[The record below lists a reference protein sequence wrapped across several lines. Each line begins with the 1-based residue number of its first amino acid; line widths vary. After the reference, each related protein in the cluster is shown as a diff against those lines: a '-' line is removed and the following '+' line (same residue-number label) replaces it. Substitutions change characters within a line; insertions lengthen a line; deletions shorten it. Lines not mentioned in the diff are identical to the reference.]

1 MANTAKQVMDM
12 RPSKGI
18 TTAQSDEHQR
28 RWTEKGWQHAVGT
41 GNYDPTREHLNFEIV
56 RGKVQP
62 IDKRTSIPERMAQN
76 LRERGIKDPN
86 EGLAEPR
93 FRTVV
98 NFIFGGSR
106 DRMRELA
113 FGNQKVDFEH
123 GADNNG
129 IKRREEIERWAKD
142 VYEFVAGKYG
152 EENIV
157 AFVVH
162 VDELNPHVHCTL
174 LPIRNGRFAYR
185 DIFAGKDKYEF
196 SDRMKQLH
204 SDFALVNAKWGMSR
218 GSSISETGAKHR
230 STEEYRR
237 QLSDQC
243 TELEHEI
250 DRQHQTLAELQA
262 DIRLAEKRVKALN
275 SMIENLRKEKGE
287 KEAQLANLRRQI
299 LGAKDNPD
307 VLKAEVKALEKELA
321 AIQEKLADKEAK
333 LSVADKQL
341 DDLRA
346 TMDAVK
352 GRTQELQDEARK
364 YTRTIHT
371 KVDSVLKD
379 ALLESMVNEHRQQM
393 AGLTDDERQSF
404 DGSLIESVSQQG
416 AGVMHCAT
424 LLFLG
429 MLDDA
434 TTFAEG
440 HGDGGGGID
449 LKWGRDDDE
458 DDRAWARRCMMM
470 ASRMMR
476 PSIGKKPKR

>member
-1 MANTAKQVMDM
+1 MDM

-28 RWTEKGWQHAVGT
+28 RWTEKGWQHAVGS

-62 IDKRTSIPERMAQN
+62 VDKRTSIPERMAQN

-123 GADNNG
+123 GADNSG
-129 IKRREEIERWAKD
+129 IKRREDIERWAKD
-142 VYEFVAGKYG
+142 VYDFVAGKYG

-250 DRQHQTLAELQA
+250 DRQHQTLASLQA

-275 SMIENLRKEKGE
+275 SMIENLRKEKSE

-307 VLKAEVKALEKELA
+307 VLKAEVKSLEKELA
-321 AIQEKLADKEAK
+321 VIQEKLADKEAK

-393 AGLTDDERQSF
+393 ASLTDNERQTF
-404 DGSLIESVSQQG
+404 DGSLVESVSQQG

-440 HGDGGGGID
+440 HGGGGGGSD
-449 LKWGRDDDE
+449 LKWGRDEDE
-458 DDRAWARRCMMM
+458 DDRAWARRCMLM

-476 PSIGKKPKR
+476 PSISKKPKR

>member
-62 IDKRTSIPERMAQN
+62 IDKRTSIPEQMAQN

-113 FGNQKVDFEH
+113 FGNQKVNFEH
-123 GADNNG
+123 GADNSG

-142 VYEFVAGKYG
+142 VYDFVAGKYG

-262 DIRLAEKRVKALN
+262 DIRKAEKRVKALN
-275 SMIENLRKEKGE
+275 SMIENMRKEKGE
-287 KEAQLANLRRQI
+287 KKAQLANLRRQI

-307 VLKAEVKALEKELA
+307 ALKAEVKSLEKELA

-393 AGLTDDERQSF
+393 ANLTDNERQTF

-440 HGDGGGGID
+440 HGGGGSD

-458 DDRAWARRCMMM
+458 DDRAWARRCMLM

>member
-62 IDKRTSIPERMAQN
+62 IDKRTSIPEQMAQN

-113 FGNQKVDFEH
+113 FGNQKVNFEH
-123 GADNNG
+123 GADNSG

-142 VYEFVAGKYG
+142 VYDFVAGKYG

-262 DIRLAEKRVKALN
+262 DIRKAEKRVKALN
-275 SMIENLRKEKGE
+275 SMIENMRKEKGE
-287 KEAQLANLRRQI
+287 KKAQLANLRRQI

-307 VLKAEVKALEKELA
+307 ALKAEVKSLEKELA

-379 ALLESMVNEHRQQM
+379 ALLESMVNEHRKQM
-393 AGLTDDERQSF
+393 ASLTDNERQTF

-434 TTFAEG
+434 TTFAKG
-440 HGDGGGGID
+440 YGGGGGGSD
-449 LKWGRDDDE
+449 LKWGRDEDE

-476 PSIGKKPKR
+476 PSIGKKPRR

>member
-1 MANTAKQVMDM
+1 MDM

-28 RWTEKGWQHAVGT
+28 RWTEKGWQHAVGS

-76 LRERGIKDPN
+76 LRGRGIKDPN

-113 FGNQKVDFEH
+113 FGNQKVNFEH
-123 GADNNG
+123 GADNSG

-142 VYEFVAGKYG
+142 VYDFVAGKYG

-250 DRQHQTLAELQA
+250 DRQHQTLASLQA
-262 DIRLAEKRVKALN
+262 DIRQAEKRVKALN
-275 SMIENLRKEKGE
+275 SMIENLRKEKSE

-299 LGAKDNPD
+299 LDAKDNPD
-307 VLKAEVKALEKELA
+307 VLKAEVKSLEKELA

-341 DDLRA
+341 DDLRV

-393 AGLTDDERQSF
+393 AGLTDDERQTF

-416 AGVMHCAT
+416 PGVMHCAT

-440 HGDGGGGID
+440 HGGGGGGSD

-476 PSIGKKPKR
+476 PSVGKKPKR